1 MLINRPIIFKILTL
15 FLNFLFYKILTD
27 NLAPDLFGKIIFF
40 LSISMSISILSNLG
54 SDTIVSKIY
63 LKKFGEDILKG
74 KINYHQFH
82 FITLAISILVSPM
95 IAIIYGFNNF
105 DDIFVITIV
114 SFSLTNSKVFG
125 ANFLSIK
132 NYFYYYY
139 YSVFGF
145 LFCTVLSI
153 FLFNNLIHILLF
165 SSFLM
170 NFFIFLMNFKFKFL
184 KLDDLSK
191 IKDLNIEN
199 FKFTIINTLPF
210 IIILYLAASH
220 ELIGQYWLN
229 KNFNFELV
237 GQSVLLHRIASLTV
251 LGLAAMN
258 LVAYSSF
265 NKIDINYF
273 DKKSSKEYLKILRIS
288 LFFSIIVISFLFLT
302 HKFILIWF
310 NLPLYKNIILS
321 LSILIIGQFIV
332 ICFGPVAM
340 AMTQFG
346 NQKSFAI
353 IYILGCI
360 LNFII
365 LFSYEKINSYHDTD
379 PLIFSS
385 FAYSLTFIFINLVAL
400 TYLLILK
407 KIKED
412 VKKIG

>member
-27 NLAPDLFGKIIFF
+27 NLAPDLFGKIIYFF
-40 LSISMSISILSNLG
+40 SISMSISILSNLG
-54 SDTIVSKIY
+54 SDTIISKIY

-74 KINYHQFH
+74 KIKYHQFH
-82 FITLAISILVSPM
+82 FITLIISILVSPI

-105 DDIFVITIV
+105 EDILIITIV
-114 SFSLTNSKVFG
+114 SFSLTNAKVFG

-145 LFCTVLSI
+145 LFCIILSI
-153 FLFNNLIHILLF
+153 FLFKNLTHILIF

-170 NFFIFLMNFKFKFL
+170 NFFILLMNFKFKFL
-184 KLDDLSK
+184 NLKNFFK
-191 IKDLNIEN
+191 IQNLNIDK
-199 FKFTIINTLPF
+199 FKFTITNTLPF

-220 ELIGQYWLN
+220 ELIGHYWLN
-229 KNFNFELV
+229 RNFNYELV

-265 NKIDINYF
+265 NKIDIHYF
-273 DKKSSKEYLKILRIS
+273 DKNSLKEYLNILFIS
-288 LFFSIIVISFLFLT
+288 LFFSIIVTFFLFLT
-302 HKFILIWF
+302 YKFILIWF
-310 NLPLYKNIILS
+310 NLPLDKNIILS
-321 LSILIIGQFIV
+321 LSVLITGQFIV

-346 NQKSFAI
+346 NQKSFSI
-353 IYILGCI
+353 IYVLGCI
-360 LNFII
+360 FNFII
-365 LFSYEKINSYHDTD
+365 LFSYEKINFYYSTD

-385 FAYSLTFIFINLVAL
+385 IAYSLTFIFINLIAL
-400 TYLLILK
+400 IYLLISK
-407 KIKED
+407 TKKED
-412 VKKIG
+412 FKIG